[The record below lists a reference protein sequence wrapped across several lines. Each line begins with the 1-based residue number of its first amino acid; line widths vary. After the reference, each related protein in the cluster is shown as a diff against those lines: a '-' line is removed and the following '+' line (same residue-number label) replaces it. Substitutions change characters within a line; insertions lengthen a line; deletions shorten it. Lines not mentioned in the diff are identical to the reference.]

1 MARATPQIHVEGQRV
16 RVPAATRRHSGFRD
30 WIKSSAFPERLRATY
45 ASGQVIVEMS
55 PEATETHNKVKSAI
69 TADLV
74 QLVRSAQLGEVY
86 SDGTLLTHV
95 GAAIS
100 TEPDLLFATWDAF
113 ESGRLRLIE
122 KANRRDDYIE
132 LEGTPDLV
140 VEIVSD
146 FSQTKDLITLRDH
159 YYAAGVSEYWI
170 IDARGDTVHFQ
181 ILSRTDESYTAV
193 AEATKPQTSRVLGR
207 VFRIERARN
216 RAGRWD
222 YRLLAE

>member
-1 MARATPQIHVEGQRV
+1 MARATPQIHVEGDRV
-16 RVPAATRRHSGFRD
+16 RVPATILRHSGFRD
-30 WIKSSAFPERLRATY
+30 WIKSSAFPEGLRATY

-69 TADLV
+69 TADLI
-74 QLVRSAQLGEVY
+74 QLVRSEQLGEVY

-132 LEGTPDLV
+132 LEGTPDLI

-146 FSQTKDLITLRDH
+146 SSETKDLITIRDH
-159 YYAAGVSEYWI
+159 YHAAGVPEYWI
-170 IDARGDTVHFQ
+170 VDARGDMVRFQ
-181 ILSRTDESYTAV
+181 ILSRTDESYAAV
-193 AEATKPQTSRVLGR
+193 AEATQPQTSRVLSY
-207 VFRIERARN
+207 VFRIERVRN

-222 YRLLAE
+222 YRLLAQ